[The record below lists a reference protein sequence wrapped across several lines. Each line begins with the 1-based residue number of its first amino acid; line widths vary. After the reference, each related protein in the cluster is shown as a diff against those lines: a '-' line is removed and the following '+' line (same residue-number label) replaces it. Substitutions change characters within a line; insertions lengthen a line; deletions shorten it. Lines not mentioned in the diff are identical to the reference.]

1 MKSITLCLLV
11 TSCVVLYAS
20 MASCQLPAAG
30 GNPFGDIMAQGTK
43 IIEQA
48 QETFSKMAPPAL
60 PAGRKKRDADDEEKV
75 EYEYEERK
83 KRGLDTG
90 DTEDYEYGDR
100 KKREADETESVE
112 EGPEGGDKKDKGKGK
127 GKGKGKCGKGK
138 NNKDDK
144 DSSESSESSSDK
156 LKDMFKKAADP
167 IAKAFGGRKKRGIPS
182 FPSFS
187 TDNEEAADDTTAE
200 PESSE
205 EESSEESTEAR
216 KKRLVHY
223 NIRDLI
229 EEKYTI
235 V

>member
-1 MKSITLCLLV
+1 
-11 TSCVVLYAS
+11 
-20 MASCQLPAAG
+20 
-30 GNPFGDIMAQGTK
+30 
-43 IIEQA
+43 
-48 QETFSKMAPPAL
+48 MAPPAL
-60 PAGRKKRDADDEEKV
+60 PAGRKKRDVEEV

-90 DTEDYEYGDR
+90 DTEDYEYGER

-112 EGPEGGDKKDKGKGK
+112 EGPEGGDKKDKGK

-205 EESSEESTEAR
+205 ESSEEESSEEESSEESKETR

>member
-1 MKSITLCLLV
+1 MKSITFCLLV

-20 MASCQLPAAG
+20 MASCQDPAAG

-43 IIEQA
+43 LLEQGK
-48 QETFSKMAPPAL
+48 EMFSKISPPAL
-60 PAGRKKRDADDEEKV
+60 PSGRKKRDTEDEV

-83 KRGLDTG
+83 KRGIDTG
-90 DTEDYEYGDR
+90 DTEDYEYEER
-100 KKREADETESVE
+100 KKREVDDSESVE

-127 GKGKGKCGKGK
+127 GKEKCGKGK
-138 NNKDDK
+138 NKDNKDSK
-144 DSSESSESSSDK
+144 DSSGSSKNSSDK

-167 IAKAFGGRKKRGIPS
+167 ITKAFGGRKKRGIPS

-187 TDNEEAADDTTAE
+187 TDNEEAADDTTGE
-200 PESSE
+200 PESSKKSS
-205 EESSEESTEAR
+205 EESSESSESR